1 MVLQRSS
8 SYVVPLA
15 NFSLEEPAPL
25 RHVVRLQE
33 DSLLFAAGTK
43 VSRRGARMGH
53 GASPPAPPAHLHSVS
68 PGVARECHRPGLP
81 PLLDLRPLPAC
92 RALHGLRLVR
102 GRVHAEPRVQ
112 RHLGPGQL
120 SAHPHPCRSAAVPL
134 APWGPPGIGPGWVGR
149 EAEHGAVCG
158 GTPPPQAGH
167 GAHQEGAP
175 RGHRVLS
182 LPILQFHPKSAPLR
196 GRTRLTLCGMTFR
209 SPLDPTAH
217 RGPPG
222 PYRVAVGGRS
232 CSVLLNESWAR

>member
-81 PLLDLRPLPAC
+81 PLLDLRPLP
-92 RALHGLRLVR
+92 
-102 GRVHAEPRVQ
+102 
-112 RHLGPGQL
+112 
-120 SAHPHPCRSAAVPL
+120 
-134 APWGPPGIGPGWVGR
+134 
-149 EAEHGAVCG
+149 
-158 GTPPPQAGH
+158 
-167 GAHQEGAP
+167 
-175 RGHRVLS
+175 
-182 LPILQFHPKSAPLR
+182 
-196 GRTRLTLCGMTFR
+196 
-209 SPLDPTAH
+209 
-217 RGPPG
+217 
-222 PYRVAVGGRS
+222 Y
-232 CSVLLNESWAR
+232 